1 MSELEDIL
9 NYLETTSLE
18 PHDDY
23 VSEFSYKKQKTLW
36 KYIKDLRLENQELKN
51 QQKEFIDWLEK
62 MINNLDNDI
71 NKINGISEN
80 SKREKERATIKY
92 NILIQIIK
100 KYKEMIGDK

>member
-1 MSELEDIL
+1 MSVEEMLKNDISDSVNKIKSKL
-9 NYLETTSLE
+9 GIESLE
-18 PHDDY
+18 G
-23 VSEFSYKKQKTLW
+23 KLLK
-36 KYIKDLRLENQELKN
+36 ENQELKN
-51 QQKEFIDWLEK
+51 QQKDFIDWLEK

>member
-1 MSELEDIL
+1 MSVEEMLKNDISDSVNKIKSKL
-9 NYLETTSLE
+9 GIESLE
-18 PHDDY
+18 G
-23 VSEFSYKKQKTLW
+23 KLLK
-36 KYIKDLRLENQELKN
+36 ENQELKN